1 MSSALDSR
9 QAKEHMHQWF
19 INLPDTD
26 LVYLPE
32 GTNDFVD
39 YVEAMGW
46 AQDLTM
52 ANQRGRRRHGLRPV
66 QVRLYEKP
74 ARNVSK
80 RAFAGVGYHT
90 VSLYALAKRSSYRRS
105 GALHEAQEEEYH
117 VAARF
122 FPTESV
128 FVVTVRL

>member
-39 YVEAMGW
+39 HVEAMGW
-46 AQDLTM
+46 AQDLM
-52 ANQRGRRRHGLRPV
+52 LP
-66 QVRLYEKP
+66 
-74 ARNVSK
+74 
-80 RAFAGVGYHT
+80 
-90 VSLYALAKRSSYRRS
+90 
-105 GALHEAQEEEYH
+105 
-117 VAARF
+117 
-122 FPTESV
+122 
-128 FVVTVRL
+128 